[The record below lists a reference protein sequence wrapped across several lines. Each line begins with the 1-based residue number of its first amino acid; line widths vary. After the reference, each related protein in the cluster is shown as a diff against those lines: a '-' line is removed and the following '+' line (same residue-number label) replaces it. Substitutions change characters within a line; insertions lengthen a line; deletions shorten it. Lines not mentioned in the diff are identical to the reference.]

1 MNNLYFTKYDIEFN
15 GETAQGHGV
24 YLYDY
29 ATFSGASKNYQTS
42 AVGGML
48 GELVGVDDYKSN
60 LVIQCTFG
68 IISTQFMSHVTV
80 LKRWLKGTGTL
91 VISDH
96 QDVFYKVWKV
106 DYGDIEREL
115 RKFGQFTVS
124 FTCTPYQFEK
134 DGLIP
139 VSHITYNP
147 YDLCRPIYTVTG
159 FGAFTLTVNGKEMS
173 GTANP
178 TIIIDTERMIAYNQ
192 ENVNQSTLLSG
203 DYEDIYIPS
212 GDVDISITSG
222 FTLSIVPQWGYD
234 V

>member
-1 MNNLYFTKYDIEFN
+1 MKDIYYTKYDIEYN
-15 GETAQGHGV
+15 NETGKGYGV
-24 YLYDY
+24 ILYDY
-29 ATFSGASKNYQTS
+29 AQFSGAEKSYQIS
-42 AVGGML
+42 AVGGRL

-68 IISTQFMSHVTV
+68 IISPQFMSHVTV

-106 DYGDIEREL
+106 NYGDIEREL

-139 VSHITYNP
+139 VSDIDYNP
-147 YDLCRPIYTVTG
+147 YDLCRPIYTITG
-159 FGAFTLTVNGKEMS
+159 TGAFTLTVNGNEMT
-173 GTANP
+173 GTVNGSI
-178 TIIIDTERMIAYNQ
+178 TIDTERMVSYNADGVSQ
-192 ENVNQSTLLSG
+192 NNVVTGN
-203 DYEDIYIPS
+203 YEELYIPH
-212 GDVDISITSG
+212 GDVNVSVSG
-222 FTLSIVPQWGYD
+222 GTLSIIPQWGYD

>member
-1 MNNLYFTKYDIEFN
+1 MKCFEKYDIEYN
-15 GETAQGHGV
+15 NATAKGHGV

-29 ATFSGASKNYQTS
+29 AQFSGAEKSYQTS
-42 AVGGML
+42 AVGGRL
-48 GELVGVDDYKSN
+48 GELVGTDDYKSN
-60 LVIQCTFG
+60 LIIQCTFG

-80 LKRWLKGTGTL
+80 LKRWLKGTGKL
-91 VISDH
+91 IISDH

-139 VSHITYNP
+139 VSDIDYNP
-147 YDLCRPIYTVTG
+147 YDLCRPIYTITG
-159 FGAFTLTVNGKEMS
+159 NGAFTLTVNGNEMT
-173 GTANP
+173 GTVNGSI
-178 TIIIDTERMIAYNQ
+178 TIDTERMVSYNADGVSQ
-192 ENVNQSTLLSG
+192 NNVVTGN
-203 DYEDIYIPS
+203 YEELYIPH
-212 GDVDISITSG
+212 GDVSVSVSG
-222 FTLSIVPQWGYD
+222 GTLSIIPQWGYD

>member
-1 MNNLYFTKYDIEFN
+1 MKDIYYTKYDIEYN
-15 GETAQGHGV
+15 NETGKGHGV
-24 YLYDY
+24 ILYDY
-29 ATFSGASKNYQTS
+29 AQFSGAEKSYQIS
-42 AVGGML
+42 AVGGRL

-68 IISTQFMSHVTV
+68 IISPQFMSHVTV

-91 VISDH
+91 IISDH
-96 QDVFYKVWKV
+96 QNVFYKVWKV

-139 VSHITYNP
+139 VSDIDYNP
-147 YDLCRPIYTVTG
+147 YDLCRPIYTITG
-159 FGAFTLTVNGKEMS
+159 TGAFTLTVNGNEMT
-173 GTANP
+173 GTVNGSI
-178 TIIIDTERMIAYNQ
+178 TIDTERMVSYNADGVSQ
-192 ENVNQSTLLSG
+192 NNVVTGN
-203 DYEDIYIPS
+203 YEELYIPH
-212 GDVDISITSG
+212 GDVSVSVSG
-222 FTLSIVPQWGYD
+222 GTLSIIPQWGYD

>member
-1 MNNLYFTKYDIEFN
+1 MEDTYYTKYDIEYN
-15 GETAQGHGV
+15 NETGKGHGV
-24 YLYDY
+24 ILYDY
-29 ATFSGASKNYQTS
+29 AKFSGAEKSYQIS
-42 AVGGML
+42 AVGGRL

-68 IISTQFMSHVTV
+68 IISPQFMSHVTV
-80 LKRWLKGTGTL
+80 LKRWLKGTGKL

-139 VSHITYNP
+139 VSDIDYNP
-147 YDLCRPIYTVTG
+147 YDLCRPIYTITG
-159 FGAFTLTVNGKEMS
+159 TGAFTLTVNGNEMT
-173 GTANP
+173 GTVNGSI
-178 TIIIDTERMIAYNQ
+178 TIDTERMISYNSEGVSQ
-192 ENVNQSTLLSG
+192 NNVVTG
-203 DYEDIYIPS
+203 DYEELYIPH
-212 GDVDISITSG
+212 GDVSISISG
-222 FTLSIVPQWGYD
+222 GTLSIIPQWGYD

>member
-1 MNNLYFTKYDIEFN
+1 MECFEKYDIEYN
-15 GETAQGHGV
+15 NATAKGHGV

-29 ATFSGASKNYQTS
+29 AQFSGAEKSYQIS
-42 AVGGML
+42 AVGGRL

-68 IISTQFMSHVTV
+68 IISPQFMSHVTV

-96 QDVFYKVWKV
+96 QNVFYKVWKV

-139 VSHITYNP
+139 VSDIDYNP
-147 YDLCRPIYTVTG
+147 YDLCRPIYTITG
-159 FGAFTLTVNGKEMS
+159 TGAFTLTVNGNEMT
-173 GTANP
+173 GTVNGSI
-178 TIIIDTERMIAYNQ
+178 TIDTERMVSYNADGVSQ
-192 ENVNQSTLLSG
+192 NNVVTGN
-203 DYEDIYIPS
+203 YEELYIPH
-212 GDVDISITSG
+212 GDVSVSVSG
-222 FTLSIVPQWGYD
+222 GTLSIIPQWGYD

>member
-1 MNNLYFTKYDIEFN
+1 MKDIYYTKYDIEYN
-15 GETAQGHGV
+15 NETGKGHGV
-24 YLYDY
+24 ILYDY
-29 ATFSGASKNYQTS
+29 AQFSGAEKSYQIS
-42 AVGGML
+42 AVGGRL

-68 IISTQFMSHVTV
+68 IISPQFMSHVTV

-96 QDVFYKVWKV
+96 QNVFYKVWKA
-106 DYGDIEREL
+106 DYGDIERGL

-139 VSHITYNP
+139 VSDIDYNP
-147 YDLCRPIYTVTG
+147 YDLCRPIYTITG
-159 FGAFTLTVNGKEMS
+159 TGAFTLTVNGNEMT
-173 GTANP
+173 GTVNGSI
-178 TIIIDTERMIAYNQ
+178 TIDTERMVSYNADGVSQ
-192 ENVNQSTLLSG
+192 NNVVTGN
-203 DYEDIYIPS
+203 YEELYIPH
-212 GDVDISITSG
+212 GDVSVSVSG
-222 FTLSIVPQWGYD
+222 GTLSIIPQWGYD

>member
-1 MNNLYFTKYDIEFN
+1 MKYIYYTKYDIEYN
-15 GETAQGHGV
+15 NETGKGHGV
-24 YLYDY
+24 ILYDY
-29 ATFSGASKNYQTS
+29 AQFSGAEKSYQIS
-42 AVGGML
+42 AVGGRL

-68 IISTQFMSHVTV
+68 IISPQFMSHVTV

-96 QDVFYKVWKV
+96 QNVFYKVWKV

-139 VSHITYNP
+139 VSDIDYNP
-147 YDLCRPIYTVTG
+147 YDLCRPIYTITG
-159 FGAFTLTVNGKEMS
+159 TGAFTLTVNGNEMT
-173 GTANP
+173 GTVNGSI
-178 TIIIDTERMIAYNQ
+178 TIDTERMVSYNADGVSQ
-192 ENVNQSTLLSG
+192 NNVVTGN
-203 DYEDIYIPS
+203 YEELYIPH
-212 GDVDISITSG
+212 GDVSVSVSG
-222 FTLSIVPQWGYD
+222 GTLSIIPQWGYD

>member
-1 MNNLYFTKYDIEFN
+1 MKDIYYTKYDIEYN
-15 GETAQGHGV
+15 NETGKGHGV
-24 YLYDY
+24 ILYDY
-29 ATFSGASKNYQTS
+29 AQFSGAEKSYQIS
-42 AVGGML
+42 AVGGRL

-68 IISTQFMSHVTV
+68 IISPQFMSHVTV

-96 QDVFYKVWKV
+96 QNVFYKVWKV

-139 VSHITYNP
+139 VSDIDYNP
-147 YDLCRPIYTVTG
+147 YDLCRPIYTITG
-159 FGAFTLTVNGKEMS
+159 TCAFTLTVNGNEMT
-173 GTANP
+173 GTVNGSI
-178 TIIIDTERMIAYNQ
+178 TIDTERMVSYNADGVSQ
-192 ENVNQSTLLSG
+192 NNVVTGN
-203 DYEDIYIPS
+203 YEELYIPH
-212 GDVDISITSG
+212 GDVSVSVSG
-222 FTLSIVPQWGYD
+222 GTLSIIPQWGYD

>member
-1 MNNLYFTKYDIEFN
+1 MKCFEKYDIEYN
-15 GETAQGHGV
+15 NATAKGHGV

-29 ATFSGASKNYQTS
+29 AQFSGAEKSYQIS
-42 AVGGML
+42 AVGGRL

-68 IISTQFMSHVTV
+68 IISPQFMSHVTV

-96 QDVFYKVWKV
+96 QNVFYKVWKV

-139 VSHITYNP
+139 ISDIDYNP
-147 YDLCRPIYTVTG
+147 YDLCRPIYTITG
-159 FGAFTLTVNGKEMS
+159 TGAFTLTVNGNEMT
-173 GTANP
+173 GTVNGSI
-178 TIIIDTERMIAYNQ
+178 TIDTERMVSYNADGVSQ
-192 ENVNQSTLLSG
+192 NNVVTGN
-203 DYEDIYIPS
+203 YEELYIPH
-212 GDVDISITSG
+212 GDVSVSG
-222 FTLSIVPQWGYD
+222 SGGTLSIIPQWGYD

>member
-1 MNNLYFTKYDIEFN
+1 MI
-15 GETAQGHGV
+15 
-24 YLYDY
+24 LYDY
-29 ATFSGASKNYQTS
+29 AQFSGAEKSYQIS
-42 AVGGML
+42 AVGGRL

-68 IISTQFMSHVTV
+68 IISPQFMSHVTV

-96 QDVFYKVWKV
+96 QNVFYKVWKV

-139 VSHITYNP
+139 VSDIDYNP
-147 YDLCRPIYTVTG
+147 YDLCRPIYTITG
-159 FGAFTLTVNGKEMS
+159 TGAFTLTVNGNEMT
-173 GTANP
+173 GTVNGSI
-178 TIIIDTERMIAYNQ
+178 TIDTERMVSYNADGVSQ
-192 ENVNQSTLLSG
+192 NNVVTGN
-203 DYEDIYIPS
+203 YEELYIPH
-212 GDVDISITSG
+212 GDVSVSVSG
-222 FTLSIVPQWGYD
+222 GTLSIIPQWGYD

>member
-1 MNNLYFTKYDIEFN
+1 MKDIYYTKYDIEYN
-15 GETAQGHGV
+15 NETGKGHGV
-24 YLYDY
+24 ILYDY
-29 ATFSGASKNYQTS
+29 AQFSGAEKSYQIS
-42 AVGGML
+42 AVGGRL

-60 LVIQCTFG
+60 LVIQCIFG
-68 IISTQFMSHVTV
+68 IISPQFMSHVTV

-96 QDVFYKVWKV
+96 QNVFYKVWKV

-139 VSHITYNP
+139 VSDIDYNP
-147 YDLCRPIYTVTG
+147 YDLCRPIYTITG
-159 FGAFTLTVNGKEMS
+159 TGAFTLTVNGNEMT
-173 GTANP
+173 GTVNGSI
-178 TIIIDTERMIAYNQ
+178 TIDTERMVSYNADGVSQ
-192 ENVNQSTLLSG
+192 NNIVTGN
-203 DYEDIYIPS
+203 YEELYIPH
-212 GDVDISITSG
+212 GDVSVSVSG
-222 FTLSIVPQWGYD
+222 GTLSIIPQWGYD

>member
-1 MNNLYFTKYDIEFN
+1 MECFEKYDIEYN
-15 GETAQGHGV
+15 NATAKGHGV

-29 ATFSGASKNYQTS
+29 AQFSGAEKSYQIS
-42 AVGGML
+42 AVGGRL

-68 IISTQFMSHVTV
+68 IISPQFMSHVTV
-80 LKRWLKGTGTL
+80 LKRWIKGTGTL

-96 QDVFYKVWKV
+96 QNVFYKVWKV

-139 VSHITYNP
+139 VSDIDYNP
-147 YDLCRPIYTVTG
+147 YDLCRPIYTITG
-159 FGAFTLTVNGKEMS
+159 TGAFTLTVNGNEMT
-173 GTANP
+173 GTVNGSI
-178 TIIIDTERMIAYNQ
+178 TIDTERMVSYNADGVSQ
-192 ENVNQSTLLSG
+192 NNVVTGN
-203 DYEDIYIPS
+203 YEELYIPH
-212 GDVDISITSG
+212 GDVSVSVSG
-222 FTLSIVPQWGYD
+222 GTLSIIPQWGYD

>member
-1 MNNLYFTKYDIEFN
+1 MKDIYYTKYDIEYN
-15 GETAQGHGV
+15 NETGKGHGV
-24 YLYDY
+24 ILYDY
-29 ATFSGASKNYQTS
+29 AQFSGAEKNYQIS
-42 AVGGML
+42 AVGGRL

-68 IISTQFMSHVTV
+68 IISPQFMSHVTV

-96 QDVFYKVWKV
+96 QNVFYKVWKV

-139 VSHITYNP
+139 VSDIDYNP
-147 YDLCRPIYTVTG
+147 YDLCRPIYTITG
-159 FGAFTLTVNGKEMS
+159 TGAFTLTVNGNEMT
-173 GTANP
+173 GTVNGSI
-178 TIIIDTERMIAYNQ
+178 TIDTERMVSHNADGVSQN
-192 ENVNQSTLLSG
+192 NVVTGN
-203 DYEDIYIPS
+203 YEELYIPH
-212 GDVDISITSG
+212 GDVSVSVSG
-222 FTLSIVPQWGYD
+222 GTLSIIPQWGYD

>member
-1 MNNLYFTKYDIEFN
+1 MENIYYTKYDIEYN
-15 GETAQGHGV
+15 NETGKGHGV
-24 YLYDY
+24 ILYDY
-29 ATFSGASKNYQTS
+29 AQFSGAEKSYQIS
-42 AVGGML
+42 AVGGRL

-68 IISTQFMSHVTV
+68 IISPQFMSHVTV

-96 QDVFYKVWKV
+96 QNVFYKVWKV

-139 VSHITYNP
+139 VSDIDYNP
-147 YDLCRPIYTVTG
+147 YDLCRPIYTIMGT
-159 FGAFTLTVNGKEMS
+159 GAFILNVNGNEMTGTVNGS
-173 GTANP
+173 IT
-178 TIIIDTERMIAYNQ
+178 IDTERMISYNSEGVSQ
-192 ENVNQSTLLSG
+192 NNVVTGN
-203 DYEDIYIPS
+203 YEELYIPH
-212 GDVDISITSG
+212 GDVSISISG
-222 FTLSIVPQWGYD
+222 GTLSIIPQWGYD

>member
-1 MNNLYFTKYDIEFN
+1 MENIYYTKYDIEYN
-15 GETAQGHGV
+15 NETGKGHGV
-24 YLYDY
+24 ILYDY
-29 ATFSGASKNYQTS
+29 AQFSGAEKSYQIS
-42 AVGGML
+42 AVGGRL

-68 IISTQFMSHVTV
+68 IISPQFMSHVTV

-96 QDVFYKVWKV
+96 QNVFYKVWKV

-124 FTCTPYQFEK
+124 FTCTPYQFEN

-139 VSHITYNP
+139 VSDIDYNP
-147 YDLCRPIYTVTG
+147 YDLCRPIYTITG
-159 FGAFTLTVNGKEMS
+159 TGAFILTVNGNEMT
-173 GTANP
+173 GTVNGSI
-178 TIIIDTERMIAYNQ
+178 TIDTERMVSYNADGVSQ
-192 ENVNQSTLLSG
+192 NNVVTGN
-203 DYEDIYIPS
+203 YEELYIPH
-212 GDVDISITSG
+212 GDVSVSVSG
-222 FTLSIVPQWGYD
+222 GTLSIIPQWGYD

>member
-1 MNNLYFTKYDIEFN
+1 MKCFEKYDIEYN
-15 GETAQGHGV
+15 NATAKGHGV

-29 ATFSGASKNYQTS
+29 AQFSGAEKSYQTS
-42 AVGGML
+42 AVGGRL
-48 GELVGVDDYKSN
+48 GELVGTDDYKSN
-60 LVIQCTFG
+60 LIIQCTFG

-80 LKRWLKGTGTL
+80 LKRWLKGTGKL
-91 VISDH
+91 IISDH

-139 VSHITYNP
+139 VSDIDYNP
-147 YDLCRPIYTVTG
+147 YDLCRPIYTITG
-159 FGAFTLTVNGKEMS
+159 TGAFTLTVNGNEMT
-173 GTANP
+173 GTVNGSI
-178 TIIIDTERMIAYNQ
+178 TIDTERMVSYNADGVSQ
-192 ENVNQSTLLSG
+192 NNVVTGN
-203 DYEDIYIPS
+203 YEELYIPH
-212 GDVDISITSG
+212 GDVSVSVSG
-222 FTLSIVPQWGYD
+222 GTLSIIPQWGYD

>member
-1 MNNLYFTKYDIEFN
+1 MKDIYYTKYDIEYN
-15 GETAQGHGV
+15 NETGKGHGV
-24 YLYDY
+24 ILYDY
-29 ATFSGASKNYQTS
+29 AQFSGAEKSYQIS
-42 AVGGML
+42 AVGGRL

-68 IISTQFMSHVTV
+68 IISPQFMSHVTV
-80 LKRWLKGTGTL
+80 LKRWLKGTGKL

-139 VSHITYNP
+139 VSDIDYNP
-147 YDLCRPIYTVTG
+147 YDLCRPIYTITG
-159 FGAFTLTVNGKEMS
+159 TGAFTLTVNGNEMT
-173 GTANP
+173 GTVNGSI
-178 TIIIDTERMIAYNQ
+178 TIDTERMVSYNADGVSQ
-192 ENVNQSTLLSG
+192 NNVVTGN
-203 DYEDIYIPS
+203 YEELYIPH
-212 GDVDISITSG
+212 GDVSVSVSG
-222 FTLSIVPQWGYD
+222 GTLSIIPQWGYD

>member
-1 MNNLYFTKYDIEFN
+1 MKDIYYTKYDIEYN
-15 GETAQGHGV
+15 NETGKGHGV
-24 YLYDY
+24 ILYDY
-29 ATFSGASKNYQTS
+29 AQFSGAEKSYQIS
-42 AVGGML
+42 AVGGRL

-68 IISTQFMSHVTV
+68 IISPQFMSHVTV
-80 LKRWLKGTGTL
+80 LKRWLKGSGAL

-96 QDVFYKVWKV
+96 QNVFYKVWKV

-139 VSHITYNP
+139 VSDIDYNP
-147 YDLCRPIYTVTG
+147 YDLCRPIYTITG
-159 FGAFTLTVNGKEMS
+159 TGAFTLTVNGNEMT
-173 GTANP
+173 GTVNGSI
-178 TIIIDTERMIAYNQ
+178 TIDTERMVSYNADGVSQ
-192 ENVNQSTLLSG
+192 NNVVTGN
-203 DYEDIYIPS
+203 YEELYIPH
-212 GDVDISITSG
+212 GDVSVSVSG
-222 FTLSIVPQWGYD
+222 GTLSIIPQWGYD

>member
-1 MNNLYFTKYDIEFN
+1 MEDIYYTKYDIEYN
-15 GETAQGHGV
+15 NETGKGHGV
-24 YLYDY
+24 ILYDY
-29 ATFSGASKNYQTS
+29 AQFSGAEKSYQIS
-42 AVGGML
+42 AVGGRL
-48 GELVGVDDYKSN
+48 GELVGLDDYKSN

-68 IISTQFMSHVTV
+68 IISPQFMSHVTV

-96 QDVFYKVWKV
+96 QNVFYKVWKV

-139 VSHITYNP
+139 VSDIDYNP
-147 YDLCRPIYTVTG
+147 YDLCRPIYTITG
-159 FGAFTLTVNGKEMS
+159 TGAFTLTVNGNKMT
-173 GTANP
+173 GTVNGSI
-178 TIIIDTERMIAYNQ
+178 TIDTERMISYNAEGVSQ
-192 ENVNQSTLLSG
+192 NNVVTG
-203 DYEDIYIPS
+203 DYEELHIPN
-212 GDVDISITSG
+212 GDVSVSISG
-222 FTLSIVPQWGYD
+222 GTLSIIPQWGYD

>member
-1 MNNLYFTKYDIEFN
+1 MKDIYYTKYDIEYN
-15 GETAQGHGV
+15 NETGKGHGV
-24 YLYDY
+24 ILYDY
-29 ATFSGASKNYQTS
+29 AQFSGAEKSYQIS
-42 AVGGML
+42 AVGGRL

-68 IISTQFMSHVTV
+68 IISPQFMSHVMV

-96 QDVFYKVWKV
+96 QNVFYKVWKV

-139 VSHITYNP
+139 VSDIDYNP
-147 YDLCRPIYTVTG
+147 YDLCRPIYTITG
-159 FGAFTLTVNGKEMS
+159 TGAFTLTVNGNEMT
-173 GTANP
+173 GTVNGSI
-178 TIIIDTERMIAYNQ
+178 TIDTERMISYNSEGVSQ
-192 ENVNQSTLLSG
+192 NNVVTG
-203 DYEDIYIPS
+203 DYEELYIPH
-212 GDVDISITSG
+212 GDVSISISG
-222 FTLSIVPQWGYD
+222 GTLSIIPQWGYD

>member
-1 MNNLYFTKYDIEFN
+1 MKDIYYTKYDIEYN
-15 GETAQGHGV
+15 NETGKGYGV
-24 YLYDY
+24 ILYDY
-29 ATFSGASKNYQTS
+29 AQFSGAEKSYQIS
-42 AVGGML
+42 AVGGRL

-60 LVIQCTFG
+60 LIIQCTFG
-68 IISTQFMSHVTV
+68 IISPQFMSHVTV

-106 DYGDIEREL
+106 NYGDIEREL

-139 VSHITYNP
+139 VSDIDYNP
-147 YDLCRPIYTVTG
+147 YDLCRPIYTITG
-159 FGAFTLTVNGKEMS
+159 TGAFTLTVNGNEMT
-173 GTANP
+173 GTVNGSI
-178 TIIIDTERMIAYNQ
+178 TIDTERMVSYNADGVSQ
-192 ENVNQSTLLSG
+192 NNVVTGN
-203 DYEDIYIPS
+203 YEELYIPH
-212 GDVDISITSG
+212 GDVSVSVSG
-222 FTLSIVPQWGYD
+222 GTLSIIPQWGYD

>member
-1 MNNLYFTKYDIEFN
+1 MECFEKYDIEYN
-15 GETAQGHGV
+15 NATAKGHGV

-29 ATFSGASKNYQTS
+29 AQFSGAEKSYQIS
-42 AVGGML
+42 AVGGRL

-68 IISTQFMSHVTV
+68 IISPQFMSHVTV

-96 QDVFYKVWKV
+96 QNVFYKVWKV

-139 VSHITYNP
+139 VSDIDYNP
-147 YDLCRPIYTVTG
+147 YDLCRPIYTITG
-159 FGAFTLTVNGKEMS
+159 TGAFALTVNGNEMT
-173 GTANP
+173 GTVNGSI
-178 TIIIDTERMIAYNQ
+178 TIDTERMVSYNADGVSQ
-192 ENVNQSTLLSG
+192 NNVVTGN
-203 DYEDIYIPS
+203 YEELYIPH
-212 GDVDISITSG
+212 GDVSVSVSG
-222 FTLSIVPQWGYD
+222 GTLSIIPQWGYD

>member
-1 MNNLYFTKYDIEFN
+1 MKCFEKYDIEYN
-15 GETAQGHGV
+15 NATAKGHGV

-29 ATFSGASKNYQTS
+29 AQFSGAEKSYQIS
-42 AVGGML
+42 AVGGRL

-68 IISTQFMSHVTV
+68 IISPQFMSHVTV

-96 QDVFYKVWKV
+96 QNVFYKVWKV

-139 VSHITYNP
+139 VSDIDYNP
-147 YDLCRPIYTVTG
+147 YDLCRPIYTITG
-159 FGAFTLTVNGKEMS
+159 TGAFTLTVNGNEMT
-173 GTANP
+173 GTVNGSI
-178 TIIIDTERMIAYNQ
+178 TIDTERMVSYNADGVSQ
-192 ENVNQSTLLSG
+192 NNVVTGN
-203 DYEDIYIPS
+203 YEELYIPN
-212 GDVDISITSG
+212 GDVSVSVSG
-222 FTLSIVPQWGYD
+222 GTLSIIPQWGYD

>member
-1 MNNLYFTKYDIEFN
+1 MKCFEKYDIEYN
-15 GETAQGHGV
+15 NATAKGHGV

-29 ATFSGASKNYQTS
+29 AQFSGAEKSYQIS
-42 AVGGML
+42 AVGGRL

-68 IISTQFMSHVTV
+68 IISPQFMSHVTV

-96 QDVFYKVWKV
+96 QNVFYKVWKV

-139 VSHITYNP
+139 VSDIDYNP
-147 YDLCRPIYTVTG
+147 YDLCRPIYTIMGT
-159 FGAFTLTVNGKEMS
+159 GAFTLTVNGNEMT
-173 GTANP
+173 GTVNGSI
-178 TIIIDTERMIAYNQ
+178 TIDTERMVSYNADGVSQ
-192 ENVNQSTLLSG
+192 NNVVTGN
-203 DYEDIYIPS
+203 YEELYIPH
-212 GDVDISITSG
+212 GDVSVSVSG
-222 FTLSIVPQWGYD
+222 GTLSIIPQWGYD

>member
-1 MNNLYFTKYDIEFN
+1 MKDIYYTKYDIEYN
-15 GETAQGHGV
+15 NETGKGHGV
-24 YLYDY
+24 ILYDY
-29 ATFSGASKNYQTS
+29 AQFSGAEKNYQIS
-42 AVGGML
+42 AVGGRL

-68 IISTQFMSHVTV
+68 IISPQFMSHVTV

-96 QDVFYKVWKV
+96 QNVFYKVWKV

-139 VSHITYNP
+139 VSDIDYNP
-147 YDLCRPIYTVTG
+147 YDLCRPIYTITG
-159 FGAFTLTVNGKEMS
+159 TGAFTLTVNGNEMT
-173 GTANP
+173 GTVNGSI
-178 TIIIDTERMIAYNQ
+178 TIDTERMVSYNADGVSQ
-192 ENVNQSTLLSG
+192 NNVVTGN
-203 DYEDIYIPS
+203 YEELYIPH
-212 GDVDISITSG
+212 GDVSVSVSG
-222 FTLSIVPQWGYD
+222 GTLSIIPQWGYD

>member
-1 MNNLYFTKYDIEFN
+1 MENIYYTKYDIEYN
-15 GETAQGHGV
+15 NETGKGHGV
-24 YLYDY
+24 ILYDY
-29 ATFSGASKNYQTS
+29 AQFSGAEKSYQIS
-42 AVGGML
+42 AVGGRL

-68 IISTQFMSHVTV
+68 IISPQFMSHVTV

-96 QDVFYKVWKV
+96 QNVFYKVWKV

-139 VSHITYNP
+139 VSDIDYNP
-147 YDLCRPIYTVTG
+147 YDLCRPIYTITG
-159 FGAFTLTVNGKEMS
+159 TGAFTLTVNGNEMT
-173 GTANP
+173 GTVNGSI
-178 TIIIDTERMIAYNQ
+178 TIDTERMVSYNADGVSQ
-192 ENVNQSTLLSG
+192 NNVVTG
-203 DYEDIYIPS
+203 DYEELHIPHGEVSILVS
-212 GDVDISITSG
+212 GG
-222 FTLSIVPQWGYD
+222 TLSIIPQWGYD

>member
-1 MNNLYFTKYDIEFN
+1 MEDIYYTKYDIEYN
-15 GETAQGHGV
+15 NETGKGHGV
-24 YLYDY
+24 ILYDY
-29 ATFSGASKNYQTS
+29 AKFSGAEKSYQIS
-42 AVGGML
+42 AVGGRL

-68 IISTQFMSHVTV
+68 IISPQFMSHVTV

-96 QDVFYKVWKV
+96 QNVFYKVWKV

-139 VSHITYNP
+139 VSDIDYNP
-147 YDLCRPIYTVTG
+147 YDLCRPIYTITG
-159 FGAFTLTVNGKEMS
+159 TGAFTLTVNGNEMT
-173 GTANP
+173 GTVNGSI
-178 TIIIDTERMIAYNQ
+178 TIDTERMISYNSECVSQ
-192 ENVNQSTLLSG
+192 NNVVTG
-203 DYEDIYIPS
+203 DYEELYIPH
-212 GDVDISITSG
+212 GDVSISISG
-222 FTLSIVPQWGYD
+222 GTLSIIPQWGYD

>member
-1 MNNLYFTKYDIEFN
+1 MKCFEKYDIEYN
-15 GETAQGHGV
+15 NATAKGHGV

-29 ATFSGASKNYQTS
+29 AQFSGAEKSYQIS
-42 AVGGML
+42 AVGGRL

-68 IISTQFMSHVTV
+68 IISPQFMSHVTV

-96 QDVFYKVWKV
+96 QNVFYKVWKV

-139 VSHITYNP
+139 VSDIDYNP
-147 YDLCRPIYTVTG
+147 YDLCRPIYTITG
-159 FGAFTLTVNGKEMS
+159 TGAFTLTVNGNEMT
-173 GTANP
+173 GTVNGSI
-178 TIIIDTERMIAYNQ
+178 TIDTERMVSYNADGVSQ
-192 ENVNQSTLLSG
+192 NNVVTGN
-203 DYEDIYIPS
+203 YEELYIPH
-212 GDVDISITSG
+212 GDVSVSVSG
-222 FTLSIVPQWGYD
+222 GTLSIIPQWGYD

>member
-1 MNNLYFTKYDIEFN
+1 MKDIYYSKYDIEYN
-15 GETAQGHGV
+15 NETGKGHGV
-24 YLYDY
+24 ILYDY
-29 ATFSGASKNYQTS
+29 AQFSGAEKSYQIS
-42 AVGGML
+42 AVGGRL

-68 IISTQFMSHVTV
+68 IISPQFMSHVTV

-96 QDVFYKVWKV
+96 QNVFYKVWKV
-106 DYGDIEREL
+106 DYGDMEREL

-139 VSHITYNP
+139 VSDIDYNP
-147 YDLCRPIYTVTG
+147 YDLCRPIYTITG
-159 FGAFTLTVNGKEMS
+159 TGAFTLTVNGNEMT
-173 GTANP
+173 GTVNGSI
-178 TIIIDTERMIAYNQ
+178 TIDTERMVSYNADGVSQ
-192 ENVNQSTLLSG
+192 NNVVTGN
-203 DYEDIYIPS
+203 YEELYIPH
-212 GDVDISITSG
+212 GDVSVSVSG
-222 FTLSIVPQWGYD
+222 GTLSIIPQWGYD

>member
-1 MNNLYFTKYDIEFN
+1 MKDIYYTKYDIEYN
-15 GETAQGHGV
+15 NETGKGHGV
-24 YLYDY
+24 ILYDY
-29 ATFSGASKNYQTS
+29 AQFSGAEKSYQIS
-42 AVGGML
+42 AVGGRL

-68 IISTQFMSHVTV
+68 IISPQFMSHVTV
-80 LKRWLKGTGTL
+80 LKCWLKGTGTL

-96 QDVFYKVWKV
+96 QNVFYKVWKV

-139 VSHITYNP
+139 VSDIDYNP
-147 YDLCRPIYTVTG
+147 YDLCRPIYTITG
-159 FGAFTLTVNGKEMS
+159 TGAFTLTVNGNEMT
-173 GTANP
+173 GTVNGSI
-178 TIIIDTERMIAYNQ
+178 TIDTERMVSYNADGVSQ
-192 ENVNQSTLLSG
+192 NNVVTGN
-203 DYEDIYIPS
+203 YEELYIPH
-212 GDVDISITSG
+212 GDVSVSVSG
-222 FTLSIVPQWGYD
+222 GTLSIIPQWGYD